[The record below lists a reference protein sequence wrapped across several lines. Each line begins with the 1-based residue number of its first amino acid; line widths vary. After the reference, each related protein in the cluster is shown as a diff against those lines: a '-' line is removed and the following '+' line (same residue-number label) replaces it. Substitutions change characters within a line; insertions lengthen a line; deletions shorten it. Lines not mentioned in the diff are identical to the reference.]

1 MSSKSVFS
9 AHALLVGAIALFPA
23 LCLADG
29 LTINFSGAIVEP
41 PCTVT
46 TGDLNYAAGDL
57 TRLRDKRAMASS
69 TLDLS
74 LKCHAA
80 QSVQISFE
88 QGGRETR
95 AGFATGVEGV
105 TMAMSHNGRELP
117 PGEII
122 PLALATGQQK
132 QLRLDTQLLGASA
145 SPQEKVRSA
154 ILVSLNYR

>member
-1 MSSKSVFS
+1 MSSKSAFTKRV
-9 AHALLVGAIALFPA
+9 LMIGAIALSPA
-23 LCLADG
+23 LCLATD

-46 TGDLNYAAGDL
+46 TGNLNYAADDL
-57 TRLRDKRAMASS
+57 TRLRDKRATASS
-69 TLDLS
+69 ALDLS

-117 PGEII
+117 PGAII

-145 SPQEKVRSA
+145 SPQEKVRST